1 MKKID
6 IKSFINSLNS
16 LNPKEIHNWPLWAN
30 VFIGSILFIVLVAAG
45 TGLYLMDEY
54 DRLGT
59 EQAKEEKLKQDFLTK
74 KKQAINLDLYKKQLE
89 EVTAASDIL
98 LKQLPNKSEMDK
110 LLVDIN
116 QAAISKGLQIELFKP
131 GNEKVYEFYADLPI
145 SIKVNGTYKTIG
157 EFASDVSNLSRVVLF
172 SDIAL
177 SKKDQ
182 LVSMEVTAKTFR
194 YLDQDELDKQKA
206 EKEKAKRDAKAKSKP
221 AAPEAKVGH

>member
-6 IKSFINSLNS
+6 VKSFINGLNS
-16 LNPKEIHNWPLWAN
+16 LNPREIHNWPLWAN
-30 VFIGSILFIVLVAAG
+30 VFIGSVLFIVLVAAG
-45 TGLYLMDEY
+45 TGLHLMDEY

-59 EQAKEEKLKQDFLTK
+59 EQAKEEKLKQDFLAK

-131 GNEKVYEFYADLPI
+131 GNEKIYEFYAELPI
-145 SIKVNGTYKTIG
+145 SIKVNGTYQTIG

-172 SDIAL
+172 NDIAL

-206 EKEKAKRDAKAKSKP
+206 EKEKAKRNAKAKTKP
-221 AAPEAKVGH
+221 APEAKVGH

>member
-1 MKKID
+1 MKKMD
-6 IKSFINSLNS
+6 IKSFINGLKS

-30 VFIGSILFIVLVAAG
+30 IFVGTVIFVVIVAVG
-45 TGLYLMDEY
+45 TGFHLMEQY

-59 EQAKEEKLKQDFLTK
+59 EQAKEEKLKQDFLSK
-74 KKQAINLDLYKKQLE
+74 KKQAINLSLYKKQLE
-89 EVTAASDIL
+89 DVTVTSNML

-131 GNEKVYEFYADLPI
+131 GNEKIYEFYAELPI

-172 SDIAL
+172 NDINL
-177 SKKDQ
+177 SKKDES
-182 LVSMEVTAKTFR
+182 VSMEVIAKTFR
-194 YLDQDELDKQKA
+194 YLDQEELDKQRA
-206 EKEKAKRDAKAKSKP
+206 EKEKAKRDAKAKP
-221 AAPEAKVGH
+221 ATSEAKASR